1 MILYLANAK
10 INIFFINRHVFPKK
24 IVLLHNILHFVV
36 FYYINNYVR
45 VFKMKRLSTIIAC
58 LAFAVTI
65 SWAQSGMT
73 DDQIMDYVIE
83 QNAKGVSRQQIVT
96 QLMQRGVTIE
106 QLRRIQKKYQKQIK
120 NGSLGAE
127 DITAGSKAMK
137 NRMREANGDQREEQ
151 IKKDKK
157 NASQFRVKD
166 TKKSNQIQRHTYDD
180 EDKDFVEMDEAIDF
194 MMPDSLKY
202 ELEKKK
208 PEKRKIFGHDVF
220 NNKNLTFESSMNL
233 ATPQNYVLG
242 PGDAVNV
249 DIWGAS
255 QESVTET
262 VSPDGT
268 ITIEGIGVIKVGGLS
283 VSQAKAK
290 LKRVLGPRYQGSSI
304 ELTLGQTRTI
314 TISVMGEVKIPGTY
328 TMSAFATV
336 YNALYMAG
344 GPNEIGT
351 LRNVKVYRKGKL
363 LSNVDVYDFLLNG
376 KLSGDVRLQ
385 DNDVITVSPY
395 EALVNITGKVKRP
408 MFYEMKTT
416 ESAATLLRYAGG
428 FTGDAYTKA
437 IRVNRKAGAGYS
449 VFSIGEFDMSEFKL
463 MDEDSVSVDSTLN
476 RYQNMVEIRGAV
488 FRPGM
493 YQVGGEINT
502 VKALVEAAAGVTED
516 AISQHAVMHRVK
528 ADRSLEMMSLDIR
541 GILEGTVPDVPIR
554 NEDVIYVAGRQERN
568 EKKTVTIN
576 GEVVYP
582 GVYRFAENETIEDL
596 IIQAGGPTEAASLAK
611 VDVARRITNPN
622 STEAGDQIAQN
633 FSFKLNPDFTISDQP
648 DFTLMPFDE
657 VYVRRSPDYNEQQN
671 VIIEGEVQFAGNYA
685 LTNKGQRLSDV
696 VKQAGGL
703 TKRAYAEGTK
713 LLRQMTPEERDQM
726 EIVLRTAQ
734 RNSGNDS
741 IDIKKLLTNATYPV
755 GIELEK
761 ALKNPGTD
769 DDPILREGD
778 RIVVPRYDGTVKI
791 NGEVLF
797 PNTVY
802 YKDGK
807 NTDYY
812 INLAGGTTST
822 GKKSMT
828 VIIYMNGMVAR
839 ADRKHKP
846 RPGCQIV
853 VPTKSRRRGMS
864 LPEIL
869 SIGSSTASI
878 ATMIATIANLTK

>member
-1 MILYLANAK
+1 MRKYL
-10 INIFFINRHVFPKK
+10 F
-24 IVLLHNILHFVV
+24 LLGMMLLTCTS
-36 FYYINNYVR
+36 
-45 VFKMKRLSTIIAC
+45 MT
-58 LAFAVTI
+58 
-65 SWAQSGMT
+65 AQSSMT
-73 DDQIMDYVIE
+73 DNQIMDYVIE

-96 QLMQRGVTIE
+96 QLMQRGVTID

-120 NGSLGAE
+120 NGALGAD
-127 DITAGSKAMK
+127 DITAGSKAVK
-137 NRMREANGDQREEQ
+137 NRMREANGEKREEQ
-151 IKKDKK
+151 VKKDKQ

-166 TKKSNQIQRHTYDD
+166 GKKSNQIQRHTYDD
-180 EDKDFVEMDEAIDF
+180 DDKDFVEMDEAIDF

-202 ELEKKK
+202 ELDEQK

-242 PGDAVNV
+242 PGDEVNV

-255 QESVTET
+255 QESITES

-268 ITIEGIGVIKVGGLS
+268 ITIEGIGVVKLGGLS
-283 VSQAKAK
+283 VSQAKAR
-290 LKRVLGPRYQGSSI
+290 LKRVLGPRYQGSNI
-304 ELTLGQTRTI
+304 DLTLGQTRTI
-314 TISVMGEVKIPGTY
+314 TIGVMGEVKVPGTY

-408 MFYEMKTT
+408 MFYEMKEN

-449 VFSIGEFDMSEFKL
+449 VFSIGEFDMNSFKL

-493 YQVGGEINT
+493 YQVGGEINS
-502 VKALVEAAAGVTED
+502 VKTLVEAAAGVTEE
-516 AISQHAVMHRVK
+516 AISQHAVMHRIK
-528 ADRSLEMMSLDIR
+528 ADRSLEMLSLDIR
-541 GILEGTVPDVPIR
+541 GILEGTVPDVPLR
-554 NEDVIYVAGRQERN
+554 NEDIIYVASRQERN

-576 GEVVYP
+576 GEVAYP
-582 GVYRFAENETIEDL
+582 GVYRYAENETLEDL

-611 VDVARRITNPN
+611 VDVARRVTNPN
-622 STEAGDQIAQN
+622 SLEAGEQIAQN
-633 FSFKLNPDFTISDQP
+633 FSFKLNPDFTISEQP
-648 DFTLMPFDE
+648 DFTLQPFDE
-657 VYVRRSPDYNEQQN
+657 IYVRRSPDYNEQQN
-671 VIIEGEVQFAGNYA
+671 VTIEGEVQFSGNYA
-685 LTNKGQRLSDV
+685 LSSKGQRLSEV
-696 VKQAGGL
+696 IKMAGGL
-703 TKRAYAEGTK
+703 TNQAYAEGTK
-713 LLRQMTPEERDQM
+713 LLRQMTSEERDMM
-726 EIVLRTAQ
+726 ETMLRTAQ

-741 IDIKKLLTNATYPV
+741 IDVKKLMTNTTYPV
-755 GIELEK
+755 GIELDK

-802 YKDGK
+802 FKEGK
-807 NTDYY
+807 STDYY

-822 GKKSMT
+822 AKKSMT

-853 VPTKSRRRGMS
+853 VPTKSRRKGMS

>member
-1 MILYLANAK
+1 
-10 INIFFINRHVFPKK
+10 
-24 IVLLHNILHFVV
+24 
-36 FYYINNYVR
+36 
-45 VFKMKRLSTIIAC
+45 MKRLSTIIAC

-65 SWAQSGMT
+65 GWAQSGMT

-96 QLMQRGVTIE
+96 QLMQRGVTID

-151 IKKDKK
+151 TKKDKK

-268 ITIEGIGVIKVGGLS
+268 ITIEGIGVIKLGGLS

-314 TISVMGEVKIPGTY
+314 TISVMGEVKVPGTY

-541 GILEGTVPDVPIR
+541 GILEGTVPDVPLR
-554 NEDVIYVAGRQERN
+554 NEDVIYLAGRQERN

-622 STEAGDQIAQN
+622 STEAGDQIAQS

-671 VIIEGEVQFAGNYA
+671 VTIEGEVQFAGNYA
-685 LTNKGQRLSDV
+685 LSNKGQRLSEV
-696 VKQAGGL
+696 IKQAGGL

-713 LLRQMTPEERDQM
+713 LMRQMTPEERDQM
-726 EIVLRTAQ
+726 EVVLRTAQ

-741 IDIKKLLTNATYPV
+741 IDVKKLLTNATYPV

-778 RIVVPRYDGTVKI
+778 RIIVPRYDGTVKI
-791 NGEVLF
+791 NGEVLY

-802 YKDGK
+802 YKEGK
-807 NTDYY
+807 SADYY

-839 ADRKHKP
+839 ADRNHKP

>member
-1 MILYLANAK
+1 
-10 INIFFINRHVFPKK
+10 
-24 IVLLHNILHFVV
+24 
-36 FYYINNYVR
+36 
-45 VFKMKRLSTIIAC
+45 MKRLSTIIAC

-96 QLMQRGVTIE
+96 QLMQRGVTID

-268 ITIEGIGVIKVGGLS
+268 ITIEGIGVIKLGGLS

>member
-1 MILYLANAK
+1 
-10 INIFFINRHVFPKK
+10 
-24 IVLLHNILHFVV
+24 
-36 FYYINNYVR
+36 
-45 VFKMKRLSTIIAC
+45 MKRLSTIIAC

-65 SWAQSGMT
+65 GWAQSGMT

-96 QLMQRGVTIE
+96 QLMQRGVTID

-268 ITIEGIGVIKVGGLS
+268 ITIEGIGVIKLGGLS

-685 LTNKGQRLSDV
+685 LSNKGQRLSDV

-853 VPTKSRRRGMS
+853 VPTKARRRGMS

>member
-1 MILYLANAK
+1 
-10 INIFFINRHVFPKK
+10 
-24 IVLLHNILHFVV
+24 
-36 FYYINNYVR
+36 
-45 VFKMKRLSTIIAC
+45 MKRISTIIAC
-58 LAFAVTI
+58 LAFAATI
-65 SWAQSGMT
+65 GWAQSGMT
-73 DDQIMDYVIE
+73 DNQIMDYVIE

-96 QLMQRGVTIE
+96 QLMQRGVTID

-120 NGSLGAE
+120 NGALGAE
-127 DITAGSKAMK
+127 DITAGSQATKS
-137 NRMREANGDQREEQ
+137 RMREANGEQREDQ
-151 IKKDKK
+151 VKRDKQ
-157 NASQFRVKD
+157 NASQFRIKD
-166 TKKSNQIQRHTYDD
+166 GKRQNQKHTYDNT
-180 EDKDFVEMDEAIDF
+180 DKEYVEMDEAIDF
-194 MMPDSLKY
+194 MMPDSLRYYSDKD
-202 ELEKKK
+202 KTG
-208 PEKRKIFGHDVF
+208 KRKIFGHDVF

-233 ATPQNYVLG
+233 ATPQSYVLG

-255 QESVTET
+255 QESVTEVVT
-262 VSPDGT
+262 PDGT
-268 ITIEGIGVIKVGGLS
+268 ITIEGVGVIKLGGLS

-290 LKRVLGPRYQGSSI
+290 LKRVLGPRYQGSNI

-314 TISVMGEVKIPGTY
+314 TISVMGEVKVPGTY

-344 GPNEIGT
+344 GPNDIGT

-363 LSNVDVYDFLLNG
+363 LSSVDVYDFLLNG

-408 MFYEMKTT
+408 MFYEMKKT

-449 VFSIGEFDMSEFKL
+449 VFSIGEFDMSSFKL

-502 VKALVEAAAGVTED
+502 VKALVEAAAGLTEG
-516 AISQHAVMHRVK
+516 AISQHAVMHRIK
-528 ADRSLEMMSLDIR
+528 ADRTLEMMSLDLR
-541 GILEGTVPDVPIR
+541 GILEGSVPDVPLK
-554 NEDVIYVAGRQERN
+554 NEDVIYVANRQERD

-576 GEVVYP
+576 GEVQYP
-582 GVYRFAENETIEDL
+582 GVYRFADNETIEDL
-596 IIQAGGPTEAASLAK
+596 IIQAGGPTESASLVK

-622 STEAGDQIAQN
+622 ATEAGEHIAQN
-633 FSFKLNPDFTISDQP
+633 FSFKLNPDFTIADQP
-648 DFTLMPFDE
+648 DFTLQPFDE
-657 VYVRRSPDYNEQQN
+657 VYVRRSPEYYEQQN
-671 VIIEGEVQFAGNYA
+671 ITIEGEIQFQGIYA
-685 LTNKGQRLSDV
+685 LSSKNQRLSEII
-696 VKQAGGL
+696 KQAGGL
-703 TKRAYAEGTK
+703 TKRAYPEGTK
-713 LLRQMTPEERDQM
+713 LLRQMTQEERDMM
-726 EIVLRTAQ
+726 ETVLRTAQ
-734 RNSGNDS
+734 RNSGKDT
-741 IDIKKLLTNATYPV
+741 IDVKKLLTNATYPV

-761 ALKNPGTD
+761 ALKYPGTE

-778 RIVVPRYDGTVKI
+778 RIVVPQYDGTVKI
-791 NGEVLF
+791 NGEVLY

-802 YKDGK
+802 FKDGK
-807 NTDYY
+807 KADYY
-812 INLAGGTTST
+812 INLAGGATST
-822 GKKSMT
+822 AKKSKT
-828 VIIYMNGMVAR
+828 IIIYMNGMVAR

-853 VPTKSRRRGMS
+853 VPTKKQRRG
-864 LPEIL
+864 LGLQEWL
-869 SIGSSTASI
+869 SIGTSTASLG
-878 ATMIATIANLTK
+878 TMIATIANLTK

>member
-1 MILYLANAK
+1 MRKYL
-10 INIFFINRHVFPKK
+10 F
-24 IVLLHNILHFVV
+24 LLGMMLLTCTS
-36 FYYINNYVR
+36 
-45 VFKMKRLSTIIAC
+45 MT
-58 LAFAVTI
+58 
-65 SWAQSGMT
+65 AQSSMT
-73 DDQIMDYVIE
+73 DNQIMDYVIE

-96 QLMQRGVTIE
+96 QLMQRGVTID

-120 NGSLGAE
+120 NGALGAE
-127 DITAGSKAMK
+127 DITAGSKAVK
-137 NRMREANGDQREEQ
+137 NRMREANGEKREEQ
-151 IKKDKK
+151 VKKDKQ

-166 TKKSNQIQRHTYDD
+166 GKKSNQIQRHTYDD
-180 EDKDFVEMDEAIDF
+180 DDKDFVEMDEAIDF

-202 ELEKKK
+202 ELDEQK

-242 PGDAVNV
+242 PGDEVNV

-255 QESVTET
+255 QESITES

-268 ITIEGIGVIKVGGLS
+268 ITIEGIGVIKLGGLS

-290 LKRVLGPRYQGSSI
+290 LKQVIGPRYQGSNI

-314 TISVMGEVKIPGTY
+314 TISVMGEVKVPGTY

-408 MFYEMKTT
+408 MFYEMKEN

-449 VFSIGEFDMSEFKL
+449 VFNIGEFDMNSFKL

-493 YQVGGEINT
+493 YQVGGEINS
-502 VKALVEAAAGVTED
+502 VKTLVEAAAGVTEE
-516 AISQHAVMHRVK
+516 AISQHAVMHRIK
-528 ADRSLEMMSLDIR
+528 ADRSLEMISLDLRAIM
-541 GILEGTVPDVPIR
+541 EGTAPDIALK
-554 NEDVIYVAGRQERN
+554 NEDVIYIASRQERN
-568 EKKTVTIN
+568 EKKTVTIS
-576 GEVVYP
+576 GEVAYP
-582 GVYRFAENETIEDL
+582 GVYRYAENETIEDL
-596 IIQAGGPTEAASLAK
+596 IIQAGGPTEAASLTK
-611 VDVARRITNPN
+611 VDVSRRITDPN
-622 STEAGDQIAQN
+622 STEASDQIAQN

-648 DFTLMPFDE
+648 DFTLQPFDE
-657 VYVRRSPDYNEQQN
+657 VYVRRSPDYNEQQ
-671 VIIEGEVQFAGNYA
+671 VISIEGEVQFSGNYT
-685 LTNKGQRLSDV
+685 LSSKGQRLSEV
-696 VKQAGGL
+696 IKMAGGL
-703 TKRAYAEGTK
+703 TNQAYAEGTK
-713 LLRQMTPEERDQM
+713 LLRQMTSEERDMM
-726 EIVLRTAQ
+726 ETMLRTAQ

-741 IDIKKLLTNATYPV
+741 IDVKKLMTNTTYPV
-755 GIELEK
+755 GIELDK

-802 YKDGK
+802 FKEGK
-807 NTDYY
+807 NTNYY

-822 GKKSMT
+822 AKKSMT

-853 VPTKSRRRGMS
+853 VPTKSRRKGMS